1 MGNLRFDTLIANE
14 KAFKLRYDVL
24 RVKRGAAHLR
34 QIQESDA
41 VTIANPFRPVTPPQ
55 VIEGAYSDDRHLR
68 MFKVVREN
76 GPWPLILA
84 QHFKSPEEVIATT
97 SGTMPEGF
105 ERSWDMFLPPVFSG
119 YFAQGHTAVYPY
131 RAGRHGFDRLS
142 PVISA

>member
-1 MGNLRFDTLIANE
+1 MGNLRFGTLIANE

-34 QIQESDA
+34 QIQESNA

-55 VIEGAYSDDRHLR
+55 VIEGAYSDDWHLR

-105 ERSWDMFLPPVFSG
+105 ERSWDMFFPLFLAAISLK
-119 YFAQGHTAVYPY
+119 AIRLCIRT
-131 RAGRHGFDRLS
+131 GRVGMALIVCRLS
-142 PVISA
+142 